1 MARKRAIEVPL
12 PEGIEPTPEDLELL
26 EITLQAI
33 MSLRH
38 EGRREREETL
48 RRLESDGW
56 DVACRLGWIAEA
68 RRGRECERAFAG
80 TRDEALSELQTL
92 TAMDTPAGVSS

>member
-1 MARKRAIEVPL
+1 MARERAIKVTL
-12 PEGIEPTPEDLELL
+12 PEGTEPTPEDLELL
-26 EITLQAI
+26 DTTAQAI
-33 MSLRH
+33 MSLRY

-48 RRLESDGW
+48 LRLEAEGW
-56 DVACRLGWIAEA
+56 QVRCRLGWIAEA

-80 TRDEALSELQTL
+80 TRDQALAELHTL